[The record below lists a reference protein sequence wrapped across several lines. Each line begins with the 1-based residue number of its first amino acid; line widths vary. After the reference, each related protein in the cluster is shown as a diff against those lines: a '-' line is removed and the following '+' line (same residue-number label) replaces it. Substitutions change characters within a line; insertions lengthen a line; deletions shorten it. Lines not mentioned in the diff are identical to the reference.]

1 MPSNSASDSAAHAAP
16 SNDDRAHAPER
27 ALHLTGSLRLVLVIN
42 LMTFVAEPDEDSFR
56 HLRGSEHY
64 AAALRALRPAP
75 PFRLDDQCAQIEQ
88 DAYTLRIF
96 RSRLL
101 ANHFFPTYQVG
112 WDTGMRAQLAKAGF
126 ESIERWLRWSARI
139 RLTRNGLA
147 VVTLEQPIDQE
158 PLIAWSERVL
168 ELQASH
174 AMHEPTAASPID
186 QDQWSLGMLI
196 LDAFLDSIGRCMP
209 IHLSET
215 QRAQV
220 HFGRPHSA
228 HHTIRL
234 DRYVIYMLRSVQR
247 DGGLIAADVLKQAYA
262 PAIAGLMEGTL
273 VEIDGVRRLPRTAAD
288 QSAALVGR
296 DVSSWD
302 EELCLFTG
310 ESALIYCPLVSQGVA
325 YVGGPQGLSG
335 HAYPRYWDGIARG
348 IEHVIA
354 FRAEIQQAERRTT
367 NLLSYVP
374 MLTRR
379 VNEGELTSADIGQ
392 IDHLAT
398 SLADIFDSLPEQR
411 SMAVSSTAFRAD
423 YARRKFSV
431 LTRELD
437 VQETLDLVNTNVEQL
452 SFFLSYYSDMRLQ
465 WQGQRTNDS
474 NMLISEIVMF
484 LALSSFTADTIQV
497 SEKLGVSERL
507 GGQGVLVLGVALFVV
522 LVGLLG
528 AGWLRRLKWLRRS
541 RVAPPAQRGRR

>member
-1 MPSNSASDSAAHAAP
+1 MQGSQPTSSSSDSAALAA
-16 SNDDRAHAPER
+16 RAHAPER
-27 ALHLTGSLRLVLVIN
+27 TLRLTGSLRLVLVIN
-42 LMTFVAEPDEDSFR
+42 LMTFVAKPDEDSFR
-56 HLRGSEHY
+56 HLRGSERY

-101 ANHFFPTYQVG
+101 ANHFFPTYRVG
-112 WDTGMRAQLAKAGF
+112 WDTGMRALLAEAGF
-126 ESIERWLRWSARI
+126 ESIERWLRWAAQI

-168 ELQASH
+168 ELQSSH
-174 AMHEPTAASPID
+174 AMHEPAPSID

-209 IHLSET
+209 IQLSEEQST
-215 QRAQV
+215 QI
-220 HFGRPHSA
+220 HFGQPHSA

-234 DRYVIYMLRSVQR
+234 DRYVIYLLRSVQVNG
-247 DGGLIAADVLKQAYA
+247 DLIAADALKQSYA

-273 VEIDGVRRLPRTAAD
+273 VEIDGVRRLPRTSAD

-310 ESALIYCPLVSQGVA
+310 ESALIYCPLVAQGVA

-335 HAYPRYWDGIARG
+335 HAYPRYWEGIARG

-354 FRAEIQQAERRTT
+354 FRAEVQQAERRTT

-379 VNEGELTSADIGQ
+379 VNEGELTSDDIRQ

-431 LTRELD
+431 LARELD

-497 SEKLGVSERL
+497 SEKLGVNERL
-507 GGQGVLVLGVALFVV
+507 GGQGALVLGVALFVV

-528 AGWLRRLKWLRRS
+528 FGWLRRLKWLRRS
-541 RVAPPAQRGRR
+541 RVTPPPQQGHR